1 MWNGAWHVA
10 MLRALACGLSACNLL
25 ELAVRQ
31 WVLFGLVPGKWLWLA
46 ALRKTSITV
55 AALFYCTLTANPE

>member
-1 MWNGAWHVA
+1 MWYGAWHVA
-10 MLRALACGLSACNLL
+10 MLRALAGGLSVCNLL
-25 ELAVRQ
+25 ELAVRL

-55 AALFYCTLTANPE
+55 AALFYCTLTATPE

>member
-25 ELAVRQ
+25 ESAVRQ
-31 WVLFGLVPGKWLWLA
+31 WVLSGLVPGKWLWLA